1 MMIVNRPRSLT
12 LTISSDG
19 AHPRATI
26 ELPADTAERA
36 SELYDD
42 LFNFVFDVLNVPVIE
57 VRVRAAERTADEG
70 AKA

>member
-12 LTISSDG
+12 LTISTDA
-19 AHPRATI
+19 AHSRATI
-26 ELPADTAERA
+26 ELPADAAERA

-42 LFNFVFDVLNVPVIE
+42 LFTFVFDVLNVPVIE
-57 VRVRAAERTADEG
+57 VRVRAAERSGSEG